1 MKCLRYTSKPERIY
15 DLTYGFANNK
25 TEKKNN
31 DYAKNC
37 KKVKMKDRRS
47 INFSN
52 TRNLIFTF
60 YKPINHK
67 QKETKYPLNEKGVQI
82 KDT

>member
-1 MKCLRYTSKPERIY
+1 MILHTALLTTKLR
-15 DLTYGFANNK
+15 A
-25 TEKKNN
+25 KNN
-31 DYAKNC
+31 DYAKHC

-47 INFSN
+47 FSFLIQ
-52 TRNLIFTF
+52 NLIFTF